1 MIHGYEPNIVGIW
14 LLDGFVC
21 HFLLHFLG
29 WRLSR
34 TIKETFKKGTS
45 DARQYSSLPQH
56 VIGVGEFFNGG
67 EVEDLREVGMGVL
80 VEEEDVDMDD
90 FFLKLSISLL
100 INPSQIAGYHTLNR
114 HG

>member
-1 MIHGYEPNIVGIW
+1 MVG
-14 LLDGFVC
+14 
-21 HFLLHFLG
+21 
-29 WRLSR
+29 R
-34 TIKETFKKGTS
+34 
-45 DARQYSSLPQH
+45 
-56 VIGVGEFFNGG
+56 
-67 EVEDLREVGMGVL
+67 LREVGMGVL